1 MISNFTL
8 GGTGMI
14 HAHITTW
21 ILALV
26 LFFIALIMHKGGKQ
40 KGLKVVHMI
49 LRLFYLL
56 IIGTGVWILSSLNSI
71 DLLYVLKS
79 LVGIWVIAMFEMI
92 IIRTVKG
99 KKTSILWGQFI
110 VALILVL
117 YLGFVKLPLT
127 FMT

>member
-1 MISNFTL
+1 
-8 GGTGMI
+8 MI

-21 ILALV
+21 FLALV
-26 LFFIALIMHKGGKQ
+26 LFFIALIMHKSGKQ

-110 VALILVL
+110 IALILVL